1 MYCQPVVKSVT
12 KQIFASLLHVSY
24 FEQYNARGNTYNE
37 NLKIHVKKQNKT
49 KHDGYQRLL

>member
-12 KQIFASLLHVSY
+12 KQIFASLLHVLY

-37 NLKIHVKKQNKT
+37 TLKIHVKKQNKT
-49 KHDGYQRLL
+49 